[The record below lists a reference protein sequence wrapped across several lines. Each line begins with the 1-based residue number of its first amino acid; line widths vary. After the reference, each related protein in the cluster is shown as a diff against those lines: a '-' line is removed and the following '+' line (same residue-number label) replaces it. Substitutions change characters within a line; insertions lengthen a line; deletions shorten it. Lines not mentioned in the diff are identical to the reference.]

1 MIYDQNKFSPYKF
14 QDFSMRTPYLSFKNF
29 SISFS
34 QIKSNLLPF
43 NSIFF
48 INTNFIRSLQRTK
61 FILLSSKITIKL
73 LKYRCFKFG
82 NISNAFLDI
91 LTKSA
96 VLKPQLLKLMTS
108 NLLQSYLKNSS
119 MSTS

>member
-1 MIYDQNKFSPYKF
+1 MNDNKVQSLSTLTVF
-14 QDFSMRTPYLSFKNF
+14 YLAFKNF

-48 INTNFIRSLQRTK
+48 IDTNFIRSLQRTK
-61 FILLSSKITIKL
+61 FILLSSEITIKL

-82 NISNAFLDI
+82 SISKAFLDI

-96 VLKPQLLKLMTS
+96 VLKPQLLKLITS
-108 NLLQSYLKNSS
+108 NRLQSYLKNSS
-119 MSTS
+119 ISTSWLS